1 MTGLRS
7 SALCV
12 LAAALGALAVAP
24 AAGASDSHVDGRC
37 SRAATSFNQ
46 TNATGPASSGYPLS
60 GWNGLPFALVDPP
73 PSGTAALSAHA
84 DASTRAMHA
93 LAYVATETGAPAN
106 DCTVNT
112 RIRDTV
118 TVLPGPGL
126 SAGDAVRLV
135 LKPGFHAQFSQGP
148 SGTAQAP
155 GPSLTS
161 VDAFAS
167 VALKP
172 IPPVGCVPREGGPD
186 CFPDPAAS
194 FSASVRRTVDA
205 GSTPSDPDGSLTVDS
220 RWSWELHS
228 NISPDDGDS
237 AQGFAEICHAWPE
250 CHIAV
255 TDPELAPLKPLDL
268 STGQRAIAF
277 EVKVGEPISVDARL
291 NALVQVFGSPA
302 SSGADMLRTLEYSLA
317 PAPGYEGVTISYESQ
332 GAGGATDTTS
342 PTIECGSADGAWH
355 AQNVSIACTASD
367 SGSGLANAG
376 DAAFELATG
385 VAAGAETAD
394 ASTGSREVCDKAG
407 NCAVAGPIAANR
419 VDRRAPL
426 LVLPADRAVNATAP
440 AGAVVTYAVSATDG
454 ADPSPQ
460 VSCSPASGVVF
471 PIGQTT
477 VRCTARDHVGNEAT
491 GTFVVSVKGAKEQ
504 LGELI
509 QKVISSSRL
518 SPAVKSL
525 LLARLQPLV
534 AAFDPSK
541 AVQRQAVCLAL
552 QVFKTLAP
560 EWAPDAN
567 RIRAVLGC

>member
-1 MTGLRS
+1 
-7 SALCV
+7 
-12 LAAALGALAVAP
+12 
-24 AAGASDSHVDGRC
+24 
-37 SRAATSFNQ
+37 
-46 TNATGPASSGYPLS
+46 
-60 GWNGLPFALVDPP
+60 
-73 PSGTAALSAHA
+73 
-84 DASTRAMHA
+84 MHA

-118 TVLPGPGL
+118 TVLPGAGL
-126 SAGDAVRLV
+126 SAGDAVGLV

-148 SGTAQAP
+148 SGTVQAP

-167 VALKP
+167 LALKP

-205 GSTPSDPDGSLTVDS
+205 GSTPSDPDGSLTLDS

-228 NISPDDGDS
+228 NTSPDDGDS
-237 AQGFAEICHAWPE
+237 AQGFAEICQAWPE

-255 TDPELAPLKPLDL
+255 TDPEFAPLRPLDV

-342 PTIECGSADGAWH
+342 PTIGCGSADGAWH

-376 DAAFELATG
+376 DTAFELATS
-385 VAAGAETAD
+385 VAAGAETATRQPGR
-394 ASTGSREVCDKAG
+394 ARCATRPATARWPGPSAPTGSTAG
-407 NCAVAGPIAANR
+407 LRSWCSLPIAPSTPPRRQERWSPTASRQPTEPTR
-419 VDRRAPL
+419 VP
-426 LVLPADRAVNATAP
+426 
-440 AGAVVTYAVSATDG
+440 
-454 ADPSPQ
+454 
-460 VSCSPASGVVF
+460 
-471 PIGQTT
+471 
-477 VRCTARDHVGNEAT
+477 
-491 GTFVVSVKGAKEQ
+491 K
-504 LGELI
+504 
-509 QKVISSSRL
+509 
-518 SPAVKSL
+518 
-525 LLARLQPLV
+525 
-534 AAFDPSK
+534 
-541 AVQRQAVCLAL
+541 
-552 QVFKTLAP
+552 
-560 EWAPDAN
+560 
-567 RIRAVLGC
+567 